1 MTYETFKTQYET
13 LLAKFL
19 SYEAKTI
26 GCNEYASK
34 LADLCEAY
42 PEFEKQYDDEN
53 N

>member
-1 MTYETFKTQYET
+1 MTYEAFKTEYEK

-26 GCNEYASK
+26 GSNEYASK

-42 PEFEKQYDDEN
+42 PEFEERYDNEQ
-53 N
+53 